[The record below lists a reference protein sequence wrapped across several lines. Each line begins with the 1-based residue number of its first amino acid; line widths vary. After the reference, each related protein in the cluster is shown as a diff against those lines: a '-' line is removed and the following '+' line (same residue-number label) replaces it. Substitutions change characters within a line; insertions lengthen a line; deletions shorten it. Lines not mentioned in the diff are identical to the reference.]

1 MNETTSEPT
10 TPPTPPPA
18 QPRYRGRDRHGRMPD
33 PRAHYRAVNRFA
45 VISVVLGALSI
56 LTMFGWLF
64 GVLPL
69 AGIVLG
75 ILALRQI
82 DAAPGEMTG
91 RSFAIAGLVLSPTL
105 WVLGMGYV
113 LFVAIN
119 EVPVGYTV
127 LTFEDLQPDPEN
139 PGELI
144 PQKILDLEDKPVYIK
159 GYMYPGRQNT
169 GIQQFVLVPSLFH
182 CQFCQRDLKSTEM
195 VQVATVGDLLA
206 DSTSNK
212 TGVGGKLYIDRQEAV
227 RPLGGLPYKIEADYL
242 RQ

>member
-1 MNETTSEPT
+1 
-10 TPPTPPPA
+10 
-18 QPRYRGRDRHGRMPD
+18 MPD
-33 PRAHYRAVNRFA
+33 PGAHYREVNRFA

-56 LTMFGWLF
+56 LTMFGWFF

-75 ILALRQI
+75 VLALRQI
-82 DAAPGEMTG
+82 DAAPGDMTG
-91 RSFAIAGLVLSPTL
+91 RGFAIAGIVLSAVL
-105 WVLGMGYV
+105 WLLGTSYI

-119 EVPVGYTV
+119 EVPIGYTV

-144 PQKILDLEDKPVYIK
+144 PQKILDLEDKYVYIK

-169 GIQQFVLVPSLFH
+169 GIQQFVLVPSRFH

-195 VQVATVGDLLA
+195 IQVTTVGDLLGRLHG
-206 DSTSNK
+206 SP
-212 TGVGGKLYIDRQEAV
+212 DRRRRQAAHRPPRGRPPPGRHALQDRSRLPAPVAV
-227 RPLGGLPYKIEADYL
+227 FGR
-242 RQ
+242 